1 MPVSTFLQD
10 TNPELG
16 QGARSI
22 PILQPQPLLADQEQ
36 YKNDRK
42 ASGIRQQPALRVDA
56 RAGNEHGPGQYQ
68 GHRGAAEV
76 R

>member
-1 MPVSTFLQD
+1 MPVPTFLQD

-16 QGARSI
+16 QGARSM
-22 PILQPQPLLADQEQ
+22 PILQPQPFLAGREQ
-36 YKNDRK
+36 SKAEIN
-42 ASGIRQQPALRVDA
+42 ASGIRQQPALRVNA

-76 R
+76 